1 MSKNDSLLT
10 IAVLINPARELHHQP
25 RPDDES
31 DGVSGTGKTTEST
44 DDVHVL
50 QTLII
55 KEQTAAA
62 ALLVSV
68 DIRLHSQLNYPSIVI
83 RAVHVFCV
91 GRNRSLA

>member
-55 KEQTAAA
+55 KEQTAA
-62 ALLVSV
+62 LLVSV